1 MIFLTAYSLL
11 SKERIKKMKDSIKI
25 SPAHGLNPGMIS
37 CFWCGEPMGFAL
49 YGKISTPDNK
59 DAKAP
64 HMMSISL
71 DPCDKCMEN
80 FKKGITAVCVQE
92 MTVFMNE
99 NNAESVPD
107 FLQITLDNEKY
118 VVTGACS
125 VIKKDAQVLHKLFPD
140 KEAYEQVIKRGI
152 FYMSKNMYDQ
162 MLDSAEKCM
171 QEED

>member
-1 MIFLTAYSLL
+1 
-11 SKERIKKMKDSIKI
+11 
-25 SPAHGLNPGMIS
+25 
-37 CFWCGEPMGFAL
+37 
-49 YGKISTPDNK
+49 
-59 DAKAP
+59 
-64 HMMSISL
+64 
-71 DPCDKCMEN
+71 MEN